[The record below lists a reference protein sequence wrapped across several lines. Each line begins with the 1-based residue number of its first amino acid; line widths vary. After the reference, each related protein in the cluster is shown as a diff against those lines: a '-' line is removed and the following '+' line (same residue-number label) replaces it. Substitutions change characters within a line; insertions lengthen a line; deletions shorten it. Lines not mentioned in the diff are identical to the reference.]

1 MRAVFRCIAGAYKQV
16 GYWDV
21 NATVPI
27 YGTSYDEELVEHKRT
42 HICGSKVNLP
52 DTVTDRARLY
62 LFSEGKNHNQLTLTD
77 PKEIYNM
84 RKWLQSHAED
94 FIEVSCDE
102 EAEHITEAV
111 FKRTEA
117 FTAPTKVEL
126 PKAPKEATEAQEEP
140 TEWDNKYTKIL
151 RKR

>member
-1 MRAVFRCIAGAYKQV
+1 MRAVFRCIAGAYRQV

-21 NATVPI
+21 NATMPI

-42 HICGSKVNLP
+42 HISGIKVNLP
-52 DTVTDRARLY
+52 DTVTERARLY

-84 RKWLQSHAED
+84 RKWLQSHAEE

-117 FTAPTKVEL
+117 FTAPIKVEL
-126 PKAPKEATEAQEEP
+126 PKAPKEA

>member
-1 MRAVFRCIAGAYKQV
+1 MAVLMGR
-16 GYWDV
+16 YWDV
-21 NATVPI
+21 NATVHI
-27 YGTSYDEELVEHKRT
+27 YGTSYDEELVEYKRT
-42 HICGSKVNLP
+42 HISGSKVNLP

-94 FIEVSCDE
+94 FIEVFCDE

-117 FTAPTKVEL
+117 FIAPVKVEL
-126 PKAPKEATEAQEEP
+126 PKAPKEDTEAQEEP
-140 TEWDNKYTKIL
+140 TEWDDKYTKIL

>member
-1 MRAVFRCIAGAYKQV
+1 MRAVFRCIAGAYRQV

-21 NATVPI
+21 NATMPI
-27 YGTSYDEELVEHKRT
+27 YGTSYDEELVEYKRT
-42 HICGSKVNLP
+42 HISGIKVNLP
-52 DTVTDRARLY
+52 DTVTERARLY

-84 RKWLQSHAED
+84 RKWLQSHAEE

-117 FTAPTKVEL
+117 FTAPIKVEL
-126 PKAPKEATEAQEEP
+126 PKAPKEA

>member
-1 MRAVFRCIAGAYKQV
+1 MRAVFRCIAGAYRQV

-27 YGTSYDEELVEHKRT
+27 YGTSYGEELVEHKRT
-42 HICGSKVNLP
+42 HISGIKVNLP
-52 DTVTDRARLY
+52 DTVTERARLY

-117 FTAPTKVEL
+117 FTAPIKVEL
-126 PKAPKEATEAQEEP
+126 PKVPKEATETQEEP
-140 TEWDNKYTKIL
+140 TEWDDKYTKIL